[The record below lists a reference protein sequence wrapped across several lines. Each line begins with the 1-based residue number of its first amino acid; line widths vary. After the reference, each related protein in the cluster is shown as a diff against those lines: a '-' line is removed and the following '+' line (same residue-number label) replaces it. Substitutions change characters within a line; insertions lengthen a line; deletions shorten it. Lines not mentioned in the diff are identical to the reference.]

1 MQLLWELF
9 ITFFTI
15 GSTAFGG
22 GYAVMPLITRYIV
35 EQRHWLSIIELADV
49 TSISQMTPGPI
60 ILNSATFVGV
70 KMAGFMGG
78 VVATL
83 GSVLPS
89 FLILLVLGYYFFKNS
104 NLDFVQA
111 ILKGLRPA
119 IVGLILIASLTLIKT
134 SLFNGIWP
142 VIGGY
147 SFNHVSIV
155 TFLLAFGISAKTKL
169 DTLPIVAIGGL
180 IGLVAYFI
188 S

>member
-1 MQLLWELF
+1 MLILWELF
-9 ITFFTI
+9 VTFLTI

-83 GSVLPS
+83 GSILPS
-89 FLILLVLGYYFFKNS
+89 FLILLVLGHYYFKHS

-134 SLFNGIWP
+134 SLFNGVWP
-142 VIGGY
+142 IINGY
-147 SFNHVSIV
+147 SFNLVSIA
-155 TFLLAFGISAKTKL
+155 TFIIAMVLSSKTKM
-169 DTLPIVAIGGL
+169 DTLGIVAIGGL
-180 IGLVAYFI
+180 VGFLSTFI
-188 S
+188 I